1 MTAPAADKTVD
12 AAVADAQLSQRA
24 AQLLYAY
31 ARAVDEGDLDTLER
45 LAVEDVEITRSGVTK
60 QGRGEF
66 LAVYRGFR
74 DSDVRSSKH
83 VVTNVQAF
91 PEDGGAVRARAYFA
105 ATMFDPDGS
114 RIVIGQY
121 SDSMRDDGDGLRFVH
136 KRIHVDGVVT
146 LATANEQWSGV
157 TPKLA

>member
-1 MTAPAADKTVD
+1 VTAPTAAGQAADTK
-12 AAVADAQLSQRA
+12 LSLQA

-31 ARAVDEGDLDTLER
+31 ARAVDEGDLETLAR
-45 LAVEDVEITRSGVTK
+45 LAYEDVDITRAGTTK
-60 QGRGEF
+60 HGRDEF

-74 DSDVRSSKH
+74 DSEVRSSKH

-91 PEDGGAVRARAYFA
+91 LEEGGTVLARAYFA

-121 SDSMRDDGDGLRFVH
+121 ADSMRDDGDGLRFVH
-136 KRIHVDGVVT
+136 KRIQVDGVLS
-146 LATANEQWSGV
+146 LAPANEQWTGV
-157 TPKLA
+157 TPKSA

>member
-1 MTAPAADKTVD
+1 MTVPSVT
-12 AAVADAQLSQRA
+12 AAVADADLSERA

-45 LAVEDVEITRSGVTK
+45 LAVEDVDITRADGTK
-60 QGRGEF
+60 HGREAF

-74 DSDVRSSKH
+74 DSDVLSSKH

-91 PEDGGAVRARAYFA
+91 PEANGVRARAYFA

-114 RIVIGQY
+114 RIVIGEY

-136 KRIHVDGVVT
+136 KRIHVDGVVP
-146 LATANEQWSGV
+146 LPTADSQWSGV
-157 TPKLA
+157 APKSA

>member
-1 MTAPAADKTVD
+1 VTVPSV
-12 AAVADAQLSQRA
+12 AVNNGPVADAALSERA

-31 ARAVDEGDLDTLER
+31 ARAVDEGDLETLER
-45 LAVEDVEITRSGVTK
+45 LAVEDVDITRSDGTK
-60 QGRGEF
+60 HGRDAF

-91 PEDGGAVRARAYFA
+91 PEGDGMLVRAYFA

-121 SDSMRDDGDGLRFVH
+121 ADSMRDDGDGLRFVH
-136 KRIHVDGVVT
+136 KRIQVDGVLS
-146 LATANEQWSGV
+146 LAPANEQWTGV
-157 TPKLA
+157 TPKSA

>member
-1 MTAPAADKTVD
+1 MSAAD
-12 AAVADAQLSQRA
+12 AALSQQA

-31 ARAVDEGDLDTLER
+31 ARAVDEGDLETLAR
-45 LAVEDVEITRSGVTK
+45 LAYEDVDITRTDGTK
-60 QGRGEF
+60 HGREAF

-91 PEDGGAVRARAYFA
+91 REGNGVRATAYFS

-136 KRIHVDGVVT
+136 KRIHVDGV
-146 LATANEQWSGV
+146 LALGPVDEQWSGV
-157 TPKLA
+157 PAKLA

>member
-1 MTAPAADKTVD
+1 VTAPSVSTP
-12 AAVADAQLSQRA
+12 VADAVLSERA

-45 LAVEDVEITRSGVTK
+45 LAIEDVDITRADGAK
-60 QGRGEF
+60 HGREAF

-74 DSDVRSSKH
+74 ESDVLSSKH

-91 PEDGGAVRARAYFA
+91 PEENRVRARAYFA
-105 ATMFDPDGS
+105 ATMFDPEGS
-114 RIVIGQY
+114 RIVIGEY

-136 KRIHVDGVVT
+136 KRIHVDGVVP
-146 LATANEQWSGV
+146 LPSADSQWSGV
-157 TPKLA
+157 APKPA

>member
-1 MTAPAADKTVD
+1 VTVPSVT
-12 AAVADAQLSQRA
+12 AAVADADLSERA

-45 LAVEDVEITRSGVTK
+45 LAVEDVDITRADGTK
-60 QGRGEF
+60 HGREAF

-74 DSDVRSSKH
+74 DSDVLSSKH

-91 PEDGGAVRARAYFA
+91 PEDNGVRARAYFA

-114 RIVIGQY
+114 RIVIGEY

-136 KRIHVDGVVT
+136 KRIHVDGVVP
-146 LATANEQWSGV
+146 LPTADSKWSGV
-157 TPKLA
+157 APKSA

>member
-1 MTAPAADKTVD
+1 MPAVD
-12 AAVADAQLSQRA
+12 SPVADDELSQRA

-31 ARAVDEGDLDTLER
+31 ARAVDEGDLETLER
-45 LAVEDVEITRSGVTK
+45 IAVEDVAITRSGATK
-60 QGRGEF
+60 HGRDEF

-91 PEDGGAVRARAYFA
+91 PEGDGVRARAYFA

-121 SDSMRDDGDGLRFVH
+121 SDSMRDDGNGLRFTH
-136 KRIHVDGVVT
+136 KRIQVDGV
-146 LATANEQWSGV
+146 LSLGTANEQWSGV